1 MVGSS
6 SVTDGVCVGRPLST
20 FAGVVPVVGSSDG
33 VCVGHHCLR
42 LQVSYLWLVRPVLQ
56 MGSV

>member
-20 FAGVVPVVGSSDG
+20 FAGVVPVVGSS
-33 VCVGHHCLR
+33 CV
-42 LQVSYLWLVRPVLQ
+42 V
-56 MGSV
+56 GSGLNSSSASM